1 MEKLKVLLVDD
12 EEDFVSTLA
21 ERLQLRDIMTLIA
34 TDGDQALQ
42 IIDTDKPP
50 VVVLDVMM
58 PGIGGLDVLQQIKR
72 RYPQTQVILLTGRGS
87 TKDGIKGMRLGAFD
101 YLMKPVKIEGLI
113 QKLNEA
119 FRASKQE
126 KDRHGDIEQ

>member
-72 RYPQTQVILLTGRGS
+72 SYPQTQVILLTGRGS

-126 KDRHGDIEQ
+126 